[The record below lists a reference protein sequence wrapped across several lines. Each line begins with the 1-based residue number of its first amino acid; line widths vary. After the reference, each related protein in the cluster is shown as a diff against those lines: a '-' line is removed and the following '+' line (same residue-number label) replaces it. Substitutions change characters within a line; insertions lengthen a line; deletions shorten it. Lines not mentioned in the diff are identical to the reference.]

1 MKYQNNIIFKVAITV
16 IGSFLIAAAFNLFL
30 LPHGVL
36 SSGVSGIA
44 LLLHILTDFD
54 AGILNLLLNIPLI
67 MLGIWKLNRSII
79 INTVLSVIFISLF
92 MTFIPITKVSQEL
105 FVNVIFGGV
114 LVGIG
119 VGIILKYSGTTG
131 GMDIVAMIISQQ
143 SNMSIGLVM
152 TILNGIII
160 LCSGFFFNWNIALMT
175 LLSIYIT
182 GKTVDMI
189 FTSHIKLTAT
199 IVTSNLDAVKQGL
212 IDEIYRGI
220 TISEVYGGYSN
231 NKQHMITMV
240 LTRYELQDVI
250 SIAKENDPK
259 CFINVYQTTE
269 VHGNFARNN

>member
-1 MKYQNNIIFKVAITV
+1 MKYQNNVVFKVAITV

-44 LLLHILTDFD
+44 LLLHILTNFD

-67 MLGIWKLNRSII
+67 ILGIWKLNRSII
-79 INTVLSVIFISLF
+79 VNTVLSVIFISLF
-92 MTFIPITKVSQEL
+92 MTFIPITKVSEEL

-131 GMDIVAMIISQQ
+131 GMDIVAMIISQH

-199 IVTSNLDAVKQGL
+199 IVTSNIEAVKQGL

-220 TISEVYGGYSN
+220 TITEVTGGYSN

-250 SIAKENDPK
+250 RIAKENDPK